1 MHGSSSLS
9 VAEALSQKLGAHFED
24 RPTTSVAGGSVNSA
38 YKYSSAT
45 RAVFVK
51 VSNAENA
58 AAMFDA
64 EADGLAALAAPQ
76 AIRVPQVIA
85 HGPCSEGAFL
95 ALEWIEF
102 GDSSRASEATLGEQL
117 AWQHRSTQPRYGF
130 KRDNTI
136 GLTAQRNAWCTAWP
150 EFYSER
156 RLRVQLE
163 LTATKGAASHV
174 LDRGLRLC
182 EQVPK
187 FFASY
192 TPAASLLHGDLW
204 GGNWRCDQDGMPVI
218 FDPAVYYGDRETDI
232 AMTRLFG
239 GFGPAFYA
247 AYQSTWPLDAGAPS
261 RIALYNLYHV
271 LNHYNLF
278 GGNYLAQAERMID
291 GLLAEVE

>member
-1 MHGSSSLS
+1 MRGTSSPS
-9 VAEALSQKLGAHFED
+9 VAEALSQKLGVHFAD
-24 RPTTSVAGGSVNSA
+24 RPTTSVDGGSINSA
-38 YKYSSAT
+38 FKYSSAA

-51 VSNAENA
+51 VSNTANA

-64 EADGLAALAAPQ
+64 EAEGLAALAAPQ

-117 AWQHRSTQPRYGF
+117 AWQHRSTQTRFGF

-136 GLTAQRNAWCTAWP
+136 GVTPQHNAWCEQWP
-150 EFYSER
+150 EFYRER
-156 RLRVQLE
+156 RLRPQLE
-163 LTATKGAASHV
+163 LAASKGASQI

-204 GGNWRCDQDGMPVI
+204 AGNWRCDQDGMPVV

-247 AYQSTWPLDAGAPS
+247 AYQSTWALDAGASS
-261 RIALYNLYHV
+261 RVALYNLYHV
-271 LNHYNLF
+271 LNHYNVF

-291 GLLAEVE
+291 GLLAEVG